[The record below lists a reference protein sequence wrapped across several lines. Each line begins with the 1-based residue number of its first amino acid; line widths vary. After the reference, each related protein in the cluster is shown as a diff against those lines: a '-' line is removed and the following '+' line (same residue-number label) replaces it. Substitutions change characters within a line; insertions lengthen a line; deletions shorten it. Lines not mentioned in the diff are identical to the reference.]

1 MDWRS
6 WLTAAASDTPTH
18 THTHLCK
25 RVPAVAIAIRP
36 RVAFVLAARTSNI
49 AVRARSCPAR
59 NHTALSLRTYSPDDD
74 IKEEDDDHED
84 QDKEEGSD
92 DENKDKDHEDNH
104 KDTSRG

>member
-1 MDWRS
+1 MD
-6 WLTAAASDTPTH
+6 
-18 THTHLCK
+18 
-25 RVPAVAIAIRP
+25 IAIRP

-59 NHTALSLRTYSPDDD
+59 NHTASSLRAHSPD
-74 IKEEDDDHED
+74 DDDHED

-92 DENKDKDHEDNH
+92 DQNKDKDHEDNH